1 MINEQNCADGFAFTA
16 VGTKNKV
23 TKVTEA
29 QVSGCEEAAARTVE
43 MAAGGEEM
51 QLKPVGMRQGA
62 SFASFASF
70 SEGPGPVRSFT
81 AAGRASPP

>member
-1 MINEQNCADGFAFTA
+1 MINKQNCADGFAFTA
-16 VGTKNKV
+16 VGTKNEV

-29 QVSGCEEAAARTVE
+29 QVVGGEEAAARTVE

-51 QLKPVGMRQGA
+51 QLELVGMRQGA
-62 SFASFASF
+62 PFASF
-70 SEGPGPVRSFT
+70 SEWPGPVGSFT